1 MRSEIG
7 PQWNCHTLHFVTGHR
22 LYMLFSHL
30 KNVSKCSLKRSKRQL
45 LLICCLS
52 LKLYLNCKTQH
63 FESLIF
69 HGRVK
74 KHITFHSI
82 GLQQSVLVCMKLIKL
97 AYLVALWERLC
108 THIVL
113 NYLLRI
119 RQQLIFL
126 EQFHQKLSYI
136 FDLANLVCEVLTA
149 TQLLLLLLIG

>member
-1 MRSEIG
+1 MFLKFSPHVNSPHIGKAAPNPIVYQQQSNRRMRSEIG

-97 AYLVALWERLC
+97 AYLVALWERL
-108 THIVL
+108 
-113 NYLLRI
+113 
-119 RQQLIFL
+119 
-126 EQFHQKLSYI
+126 
-136 FDLANLVCEVLTA
+136 
-149 TQLLLLLLIG
+149 